1 MAGPQTFS
9 GALARLPR
17 PRIEPIWLALLALI
31 LGMALISDV
40 FLSSTNLL
48 NVLRQVTI
56 VGLVAVG
63 MTVALMGG
71 NFDLSVGA
79 TVTLAAVV
87 SIDLQPV
94 DPLRT
99 ALAIAVPLG
108 LGLVVGLF
116 NGLIVGGLR
125 ANSIIVTVG
134 VQFVIIGS
142 VLLYVSGQHVWVVN
156 ASAFFTAISEG
167 YTLGVPNPVYLLILA
182 VAAGHLLM
190 TRSVF
195 GRHVLA
201 IGGNLE
207 AARLAGITITRHI
220 TITFAISGF
229 MAALAGI
236 LVASRVRNLDP
247 TAGIGYEFAALTAV
261 VLGGT
266 QLTGGRGNLLNTLA
280 GVLIL
285 GIIANGMTLLA
296 ISFNIQLL
304 IQGVILV
311 SAVAFDSY
319 RQRVMA

>member
-304 IQGVILV
+304 I
-311 SAVAFDSY
+311 
-319 RQRVMA
+319 

>member
-40 FLSSTNLL
+40 FLSPTNLL
-48 NVLRQVTI
+48 NVLRQVSI

-156 ASAFFTAISEG
+156 ASTFFTAISEG

>member
-9 GALARLPR
+9 ETMGRLPR

-31 LGMALISDV
+31 LCMALISDV
-40 FLSSTNLL
+40 FLSPTNLL

-87 SIDLQPV
+87 AIDLQPV
-94 DPLRT
+94 DPFRT
-99 ALAIAVPLG
+99 ALAIVVPIG
-108 LGLVVGLF
+108 LGLAVGLF

-142 VLLYVSGQHVWVVN
+142 VLLYVSGQHVWVEN

-190 TRSVF
+190 TRTVF

-207 AARLAGITITRHI
+207 AARLAGITVTRHI
-220 TITFAISGF
+220 TITFAISGC

-266 QLTGGRGNLLNTLA
+266 QLTGGRGSLLNTLA
-280 GVLIL
+280 AVLIL

-296 ISFNIQLL
+296 IAFNTQLL

-319 RQRVMA
+319 RRRAMA

>member
-1 MAGPQTFS
+1 MG
-9 GALARLPR
+9 RLPR

-31 LGMALISDV
+31 LCMALISDV
-40 FLSSTNLL
+40 FLSPTNLL

-87 SIDLQPV
+87 AIDLQPV
-94 DPLRT
+94 DPFRT
-99 ALAIAVPLG
+99 ALAIAVPVG
-108 LGLVVGLF
+108 LGLAVGLF

-142 VLLYVSGQHVWVVN
+142 VLLYVSGQHVWVEN

-190 TRSVF
+190 TRTVF
-195 GRHVLA
+195 GRRVLA

-220 TITFAISGF
+220 SITFAISGC

-296 ISFNIQLL
+296 MSFNIQLL

-319 RQRVMA
+319 RRRVMA